1 MLGRVRLKDS
11 GIMDEELPTLLETTF
26 RYLAKNLHVVCNDPD
41 PVTQQLELKPDVVI
55 PNEICDR

>member
-1 MLGRVRLKDS
+1 MLGRVRLKED

-26 RYLAKNLHVVCNDPD
+26 RYLAKNLHLLYNADQETYKV
-41 PVTQQLELKPDVVI
+41 ELKDDIVI